1 MKESNA
7 LQFSDLVHEDLI
19 LDDLAAATREEAL
32 AQMAGIL
39 VERGFCKP
47 EFVQAILD
55 REAAH
60 PSALPMAGLKIAI
73 PHTDAIHVNR
83 SALLFARLRQPVEF
97 RSMGSPEEKLSV
109 GMISMFALKEKK
121 LIGNL
126 LETLLTVYQHE
137 AVLESLFRAPDRSAM
152 FHILKENVEKYGK

>member
-1 MKESNA
+1 M
-7 LQFSDLVHEDLI
+7 VHEDLI
-19 LDDLAAATREEAL
+19 LDDLAASTREEAL
-32 AQMAGIL
+32 GQMAGIL

-60 PSALPMAGLKIAI
+60 PSGLPMAGLKIAI

-83 SALLFARLRQPVEF
+83 SALLFARLRQPLEF
-97 RSMGSPEEKLSV
+97 RSMGSPDEKLSV
-109 GMISMFALKEKK
+109 PMISMFALKEKK
-121 LIGNL
+121 LIGDM

-137 AVLESLFRAPDRSAM
+137 EVLQALYHAPDRAAM
-152 FHILKENVEKYGK
+152 FRILKENVEKYGK